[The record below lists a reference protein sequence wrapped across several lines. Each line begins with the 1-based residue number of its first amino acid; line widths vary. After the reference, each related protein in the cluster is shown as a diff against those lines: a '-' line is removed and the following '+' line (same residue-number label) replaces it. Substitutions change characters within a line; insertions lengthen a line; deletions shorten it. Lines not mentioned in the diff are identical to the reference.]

1 MIPCTWRQLEIFVA
15 AAEDCHFARTAH
27 RLGMSQPA
35 VSAQISAVEAKLGKQ
50 LFVRRKGTTPTLSAD
65 GAALLRRA
73 KGLLSEGTQLY
84 DMHRARVPEKT
95 LVRLVVGAHL
105 LEDCIR
111 PQLVAFHE
119 AHPDILVQCQL
130 IDNVEKGVQQ
140 IKRGAAD
147 LLLFSV
153 RDPAALDLH
162 VEVVR
167 RVRFGL
173 YASKQFARYKKAP
186 PKEISTLPF
195 VLPLEGSDPD
205 RMILE
210 ELTAAD
216 IYCSNVAIRVQYSD
230 TVLSFVKRGY
240 GVGALFETMIDDVDL
255 ENGLFQF
262 DVELRPRYRTI
273 SRRQSACNAAVRSVE
288 DFLLEILRQ
297 ERAPSSAAGP
307 LPHPAPRPSGTAGGG
322 DPASVR
328 QADSARG

>member
-35 VSAQISAVEAKLGKQ
+35 VSAQISAVEAKLGKR

-65 GAALLRRA
+65 GIALLRQAR
-73 KGLLSEGTQLY
+73 GLLAEGSRLY
-84 DMHRARVPEKT
+84 DTHRTRAPQKM

-105 LEDCIR
+105 LEDCLR

-140 IKRGAAD
+140 IRSGAAD

-153 RDPAALDLH
+153 PDPAAIGLH

-167 RVRFGL
+167 RVEFGL
-173 YASKQFARYKKAP
+173 YASEKYLCHRKAG

-205 RMILE
+205 RMIQE
-210 ELTAAD
+210 ALTAAN
-216 IYCSNVAIRVQYSD
+216 IYCSNVAIRLQYSD

-240 GVGALFETMIDDVDL
+240 GVGALFETMIEDADL
-255 ENGLFQF
+255 EDGLFQF
-262 DVELRPRYRTI
+262 DVELAPRYRTI
-273 SRRQSACNAAVRSVE
+273 SRRPSMCNEAVRSVE
-288 DFLLEILRQ
+288 AFLLDILGGQ
-297 ERAPSSAAGP
+297 ESRSSGAPLVRSARI
-307 LPHPAPRPSGTAGGG
+307 PAPAALSLQ
-322 DPASVR
+322 PA
-328 QADSARG
+328 DGARG